1 MPDPATL
8 SPIVNDR
15 PTGADQLDFSRY
27 VEALAG
33 IILDSDTETPLT
45 LGVFGGWGAGKT
57 SLMMQV
63 QDRVT
68 GARDP
73 ETAALPTV
81 WFDAWTYN
89 QEDALWRALLLVL
102 LDHVTALV
110 EARQEAPEAERVEAV
125 KLVEHLREALYRD
138 VSWTEKGELRPN
150 WAQAVGAGASLA
162 TNVVMAVLGNPL
174 AAAGVAAD
182 GLQAA
187 REEVGKGEPGSKL
200 GQLAGAFRHE
210 ELTRYQAQLRSLEQ
224 FRENFARLVALALG
238 QAAGQPNKLVVFV
251 DDLDRCTPD
260 KAIQVLE
267 ALKLFLD
274 APGCVFVLGLDPEA
288 IEAAVQTRY
297 RGEVKAREY
306 LEKIIQLPFI
316 LPPIEDEPM
325 RRYVHA
331 IARKL
336 PDERCVEVFALGLG
350 GNPRKIKRI
359 LNIFLLLWRLVEGQP
374 NLREKLTPVRLAKF
388 VTIQHIHVD
397 LYNLMR
403 LAPGYLPELETYYRK
418 TRAVAGR
425 KGEIEGAGEGG
436 PRLPDALQPFKDQQP
451 LQRLLCLLDDQEAR
465 FDSLNP
471 DEVRNYITLTRQAT
485 PLVVPVARLARL
497 DYEPQM
503 VAVAAGSFLMGTTP
517 EQIKDLT
524 RRYPSWAKEA
534 DQKGWFADEQP
545 QHEVTLPA
553 FEIGRFPVTNAQY
566 AAFVE
571 ATGHVAPSYWPGGR
585 LPEDLT
591 DHPVVNV
598 SWFDAR
604 DYVQWLADRTGL
616 PYHLPAEAQW
626 EKAARGADGCQWP
639 WGNEWDAALANCKP
653 AGPGRTTPV
662 GQYSP
667 AGDSPCDAADMA
679 GNVWEWC

>member
-297 RGEVKAREY
+297 RGEVKAR
-306 LEKIIQLPFI
+306 
-316 LPPIEDEPM
+316 
-325 RRYVHA
+325 
-331 IARKL
+331 
-336 PDERCVEVFALGLG
+336 
-350 GNPRKIKRI
+350 
-359 LNIFLLLWRLVEGQP
+359 
-374 NLREKLTPVRLAKF
+374 
-388 VTIQHIHVD
+388 
-397 LYNLMR
+397 
-403 LAPGYLPELETYYRK
+403 
-418 TRAVAGR
+418 
-425 KGEIEGAGEGG
+425 
-436 PRLPDALQPFKDQQP
+436 
-451 LQRLLCLLDDQEAR
+451 
-465 FDSLNP
+465 
-471 DEVRNYITLTRQAT
+471 
-485 PLVVPVARLARL
+485 
-497 DYEPQM
+497 
-503 VAVAAGSFLMGTTP
+503 
-517 EQIKDLT
+517 
-524 RRYPSWAKEA
+524 
-534 DQKGWFADEQP
+534 
-545 QHEVTLPA
+545 
-553 FEIGRFPVTNAQY
+553 
-566 AAFVE
+566 
-571 ATGHVAPSYWPGGR
+571 
-585 LPEDLT
+585 
-591 DHPVVNV
+591 
-598 SWFDAR
+598 
-604 DYVQWLADRTGL
+604 
-616 PYHLPAEAQW
+616 
-626 EKAARGADGCQWP
+626 
-639 WGNEWDAALANCKP
+639 
-653 AGPGRTTPV
+653 
-662 GQYSP
+662 
-667 AGDSPCDAADMA
+667 
-679 GNVWEWC
+679 